1 MAEAFFMGIA
11 VITFG
16 VRGQDRDWMPRWQQ
30 NWYGWS
36 FILAVVACILE
47 TIVGAILLFEGIN
60 IKLVKNY
67 LEKMYIQKKRLFPS
81 APR

>member
-1 MAEAFFMGIA
+1 MFSIFSGWSGKK
-11 VITFG
+11 VI
-16 VRGQDRDWMPRWQQ
+16 
-30 NWYGWS
+30 GWS
-36 FILAVVACILE
+36 FVLAVVSCILE

-81 APR
+81 APN